1 MNESVASA
9 GRIIIADDVPHVRNA
24 MRTML
29 TLALGATVVGEAG
42 TADELLTVLA
52 TTPADV
58 IIMDH
63 DLTGL
68 DDDAVLEEIRRRAPE
83 SRILLCSVFDGRNG
97 RRDCPIADFILSKS
111 LGPEHW
117 MKTLNALLTQQ
128 PPGIINVA
136 VEKTPQ
142 MRAMIEAHA
151 PADTDPAHHHPQHH
165 HGRHPHQ
172 RH

>member
-1 MNESVASA
+1 MNGSTGSA

-24 MRTML
+24 MRTLL

-42 TADELLTVLA
+42 TADELLAVLA
-52 TTPADV
+52 TTPTDV

-83 SRILLCSVFDGRNG
+83 SRILLCSVFDGRHG
-97 RRDCPIADFILSKS
+97 MRDCPIADFVLSKS

-136 VEKTPQ
+136 VEKSPQ
-142 MRAMIEAHA
+142 LHAIIEAHT
-151 PADTDPAHHHPQHH
+151 PADADSSHHHHH
-165 HGRHPHQ
+165 HHRHPH
-172 RH
+172 RPH